1 MSQNPEQE
9 NDATSERVDPAAEA
23 EGPKSNICAE
33 LNFGGDKIGTSIYY
47 VFSRG
52 KSRWIVEGK
61 CRA

>member
-1 MSQNPEQE
+1 MTQNPEQE
-9 NDATSERVDPAAEA
+9 DDATAERVDPAAGTEEA
-23 EGPKSNICAE
+23 ESNICAE
-33 LNFGGDKIGTSIYY
+33 FNFGGDKIDTSIYY